1 MPVKTRRKG
10 IELMATM
17 KDVALSAGVS
27 LITVSRVINSPE
39 IVSEATRLKVEKAME
54 ELDFLPNYAAKA
66 LAQNNTRTIN
76 LYIPRNIGISDPF
89 IMHLIS
95 GVAEELS
102 NVNYLF
108 MIKRDLEFNHRCDG
122 VIVMGLDLSEE
133 NEFTSK
139 IKVPFVLFGKNDLN
153 IDCVDVDN
161 ELGALMMTEKIIENG
176 HRKIGFLMRDTMQR
190 YAHERFEGYRR
201 ALKKHGIAYDK
212 NLVRYA
218 DNSEQDG
225 YTNSYD
231 LLTSEK
237 PSAIFCSVDLLAIG
251 AFRAAEKLRLKIPGD
266 ISIAGFDG
274 LIFDLIPKVPLTTVR
289 QPVYETGRALAA
301 RLLERLKNPDL
312 PYEKKYLEPEL
323 KWRESVGPNNNK

>member
-1 MPVKTRRKG
+1 
-10 IELMATM
+10 MATM
-17 KDVALSAGVS
+17 KDVAQAAGVS

-54 ELDFLPNYAAKA
+54 KLDFMPNFAAKA

-89 IMHLIS
+89 IMHMIA

-102 NVNYLF
+102 NANYLF
-108 MIKRDLEFNHRCDG
+108 MVKRDLDFNHRCDG

-133 NEFTSK
+133 NSFTSK

-161 ELGALMMTEKIIENG
+161 ELGAFIMTEKIIENG
-176 HRKIGFLMRDTMQR
+176 HRKIGFIMRDTRQR
-190 YAHERFEGYRR
+190 YAHERLKGYRR
-201 ALKKHGIAYDK
+201 ALEKHGIAYDEK
-212 NLVRYA
+212 LVRYA
-218 DNSEQDG
+218 ENSEQDG

-231 LLTSEK
+231 LLTKEK
-237 PSAIFCSVDLLAIG
+237 PTAIFCCVDILAIG
-251 AFRAAEKLRLKIPGD
+251 AFRAAEKLKLNIPGNV
-266 ISIAGFDG
+266 SIAGFDG
-274 LIFDLIPKVPLTTVR
+274 LIFDLIPKVPLTTMR

-323 KWRESVGPNNNK
+323 KWRESVGQNII